1 MKFGR
6 PALLLLIGLQIAC
19 LLPTSPRVFDVIGLL
34 TGASLYWMLR
44 PRDLALLVRETVQS
58 TSAASA
64 RF

>member
-58 TSAASA
+58 TASA